1 MDHSVQ
7 LTFMLKL
14 DTRPLTLSQTSMLC
28 TSSFAAPLTTLT
40 TVSSCSHENKV
51 FMVQDSFLTL
61 VVAIS
66 TPVSGAGM
74 VSWTCASSLVLT
86 RTVLLNDV

>member
-1 MDHSVQ
+1 MDHPVE

-40 TVSSCSHENKV
+40 TVSSCSLNKL
-51 FMVQDSFLTL
+51 FKVQDSFLTL

-74 VSWTCASSLVLT
+74 VSWTCISSLVLT
-86 RTVLLNDV
+86 RTFLLNDV